1 MTKWLAKIGL
11 ELHCEVSETNTKVFS
26 SAENSYNEQPNANV
40 RPIDMAFPG
49 TLPVVNKEAVRKALM
64 ASIILNCSQPEYM
77 YFERK
82 HYFYPDMP
90 KNFQLTQETKPIPV
104 GIYGYVDYEC
114 GDEVKRINVDNIH
127 LEEDAAQLTHL
138 DYTSKINY
146 SRAGVPLLE
155 LVTTPDFHSA
165 KEVVAFLEHMK
176 SVYQYSGI
184 SEADSKKGQMKA
196 DVNVSI
202 MDASLD
208 ESDPSNWGTKV
219 EIKNVNSF
227 GGIRNAINYEIE
239 RQTDLIESGEKV
251 VQQTRRWDEESQTT
265 IAMREKVDAI
275 DYNYF
280 VEPNIPK
287 YKISKEWIE
296 EIRKSIPELAHDR
309 KKKYI
314 EEYGLSA
321 YDAGVLTQIKDIS
334 DYYDKCVEIGIDK
347 KQAANWVS
355 VNIIAEL
362 NKDDSSILDFY
373 ITPEMLK
380 QITDSINSGKISSK
394 QAKDV
399 FAKSLEEKK
408 EPKNFVEEN
417 AQLSDSSEL
426 EGIIDT
432 IINNNPN
439 QVNEYRGGK
448 DKLFD
453 FFVGQVMKETRG
465 KANPIMTQ
473 EILHKKLD
481 N

>member
-1 MTKWLAKIGL
+1 
-11 ELHCEVSETNTKVFS
+11 
-26 SAENSYNEQPNANV
+26 
-40 RPIDMAFPG
+40 
-49 TLPVVNKEAVRKALM
+49 
-64 ASIILNCSQPEYM
+64 
-77 YFERK
+77 
-82 HYFYPDMP
+82 
-90 KNFQLTQETKPIPV
+90 
-104 GIYGYVDYEC
+104 
-114 GDEVKRINVDNIH
+114 
-127 LEEDAAQLTHL
+127 
-138 DYTSKINY
+138 
-146 SRAGVPLLE
+146 
-155 LVTTPDFHSA
+155 
-165 KEVVAFLEHMK
+165 
-176 SVYQYSGI
+176 
-184 SEADSKKGQMKA
+184 
-196 DVNVSI
+196 
-202 MDASLD
+202 
-208 ESDPSNWGTKV
+208 
-219 EIKNVNSF
+219 
-227 GGIRNAINYEIE
+227 
-239 RQTDLIESGEKV
+239 
-251 VQQTRRWDEESQTT
+251 
-265 IAMREKVDAI
+265 MRSKVDAI